1 MVMQLSRCPIS
12 KNQVIA
18 PGYFLMEIES
28 PEIAG
33 EAEPGQFVMIKTRD
47 GLEPLLRRPL
57 SLHRISSTSIELLY
71 QVIGKGTRSLSR
83 TRPGEFLDLLGPLG
97 KPFPLPKSNSGSTLL
112 VAGGMGIAPILALA
126 EKIAKR
132 SKVLPAPR
140 LRQAGKGQRSRAPLK
155 IHLLYGAKN
164 KANLVRINDFQKLGV
179 EVKTVTEDGS
189 AGRKGLATDLL
200 QKFLGPSSGQIS
212 AVYAC
217 GPRPMLKSVARIMK
231 NKKIPL
237 YLSLEEMMACGM
249 GACLGCSV
257 RAQAAEIKYLRVCQ
271 DGPVFLAEDIIFD

>member
-1 MVMQLSRCPIS
+1 MQLIKSPVI

-33 EAEPGQFVMIKTRD
+33 EAQPGQFVMIKTRD

-97 KPFPLPKSNSGSTLL
+97 KPFPLSTSPSGTILL
-112 VAGGMGIAPILALA
+112 VAGGIGIAPLLALA
-126 EKIAKR
+126 EQMAKS
-132 SKVLPAPR
+132 SKFLPAPR

-155 IHLLYGAKN
+155 IYLLYGAKN
-164 KANLVRINDFQKLGV
+164 KSNLVRIKDFQKLGID
-179 EVKTVTEDGS
+179 VKTITEDGS
-189 AGRKGLATDLL
+189 TGQKGLATDLL
-200 QKFLGPSSGQIS
+200 RKFLVSSPGQIS

-217 GPRPMLKSVARIMK
+217 GPRPMLKSVAHLMK
-231 NKKIPL
+231 NKKIPV

-257 RAQAAEIKYLRVCQ
+257 RAKGKEIHYLRVCQ

>member
-132 SKVLPAPR
+132 SKLPP
-140 LRQAGKGQRSRAPLK
+140 KINIHQRNKTKL
-155 IHLLYGAKN
+155 ILLYGAKT
-164 KANLVRINDFQKLGV
+164 KTHLVRIQNFQKLGV

-189 AGRKGLATDLL
+189 AGRKGLATNLL
-200 QKFLGPSSGQIS
+200 RESLVSSPGQIS

-257 RAQAAEIKYLRVCQ
+257 RAKGKEIHYLRVCQ